1 METFKVFFP
10 AFCFILLAGCSAQE
24 GLNNATC
31 AALDVLIENRNTD
44 RVGDCR
50 RSMVCDNI
58 TCSIFGVGSIAISFT
73 PCDTVRASTRIT
85 TLPWG
90 YFYGIGG
97 FDPSNFTLE
106 ISDTVPMSAL
116 L

>member
-1 METFKVFFP
+1 METFKVFP
-10 AFCFILLAGCSAQE
+10 LLAGCPAR
-24 GLNNATC
+24 GRPTNATC
-31 AALDVLIENRNTD
+31 AALDALIENRNTD
-44 RVGDCR
+44 TVGDCR
-50 RSMVCDNI
+50 RSVVCDNI

-73 PCDTVRASTRIT
+73 PCDTVRASTLVT

-90 YFYGIGG
+90 YYNGRGG